1 MSRPRVLGQ
10 LAAMFAVL
18 AVALFVLAG
27 LTRDATHGP
36 ALVAGNI
43 GWFGFWISLLGLVV
57 VGVAALVARGRR

>member
-1 MSRPRVLGQ
+1 MPRPRVLGQ

-18 AVALFVLAG
+18 AVALFVVAG
-27 LTRDATHGP
+27 LTRNATRGA

-57 VGVAALVARGRR
+57 VAVVAAVARVRR

>member
-27 LTRDATHGP
+27 LTRNATHG
-36 ALVAGNI
+36 AGEVAGNV

-57 VGVAALVARGRR
+57 VGAAALVARVRR

>member
-1 MSRPRVLGQ
+1 MPRTRVLTQ

-27 LTRDATHGP
+27 LTRNATHGV
-36 ALVAGNI
+36 ALIAGDI

-57 VGVAALVARGRR
+57 VALVAAVARVRR